1 MPAKD
6 GTLEELYPGVFRI
19 YPTKITDSK
28 YVSLFVKR
36 RGGNLLFP
44 CFASHSSIEGSF
56 DDIESKGGIAL
67 QLIGDMHFAARYN
80 DDVTTRFGTNALCS
94 EIEAPDVKRK
104 VKHVGTFPYERHE
117 LAPRVEAIPT
127 PGHRPGAVSYLVTL
141 GARRY
146 LFAGDTLYHDG
157 ERWRCYTNKK
167 QRKQMIETL
176 QMLADLDFHVL
187 LANTRVNNPICHVEL
202 NAAARRR
209 LMNDVE
215 SAI

>member
-1 MPAKD
+1 MTED
-6 GTLEELYPGVFRI
+6 RTLDELYPGVFRI

-28 YVSLFVKR
+28 YVSFFVKR

-44 CFASHSSIEGSF
+44 CFSSHSTIEGSF
-56 DDIESKGGIAL
+56 DEIESRGGLAL
-67 QLIGDMHFAARYN
+67 QLIGDMHFAAGFN
-80 DDVTTRFGTNALCS
+80 DAVAARFGTDALCS
-94 EIEAPDVKRK
+94 ELEAPDVKRK
-104 VKHVGTFPYERHE
+104 VKKVTAFPYERHA

-141 GARRY
+141 GSRRY

-157 ERWRCYTNKK
+157 DGWRCYTNKK

-202 NAAARRR
+202 SAAARRR
-209 LMNDVE
+209 LMNDIE
-215 SAI
+215 RAI